1 MPAERQTVDLVGLSA
16 ISKEIFPKGD
26 QVFVQMDRQTP
37 ALDLIER
44 TNRIPFMGKVSSDG
58 RYLLIP
64 VITDDSPNAAV
75 PYPESGG
82 LATPGRAE
90 TDTWQYNVV
99 DLNQALKITGKVL
112 DTVTGGAASVQSG
125 LSLQMREQMPAA
137 RKELSRLLHRGGSSL
152 RAIVSA
158 TDGAQTVTVDDT
170 SILKVGMDIHIRLR
184 EGNGTLLG
192 GQTETVAL
200 QIQTIPS
207 STSFTVLNEDGTT
220 PTLTNPGDTTYG
232 VYRWGAQALAPW
244 GFANLV
250 GQSNPTDMGS
260 DSSPIYFGGVDR
272 DVVAGNWA
280 RASDPVDALGGSIEI
295 GNHIEV
301 MIDNIMRNAGD
312 FLPKASDGE
321 IWDVFL
327 GYQNWRTIGAAL
339 KADQRTAPNYVKL
352 RGGWQGMEYEGAM
365 FVKDVD
371 APPSR
376 LRFIHGPSANRY
388 VVRNWW
394 WNTRDGNSIWQMT
407 TTPGG
412 RFADAYIAFLMTR
425 QNMLATRCSTNGEI
439 FNTSATR

>member
-1 MPAERQTVDLVGLSA
+1 MPERQTTDLAGLSA
-16 ISKEIFPKGD
+16 ISLERFPMGD
-26 QVFVQMDRQTP
+26 QVFVQMDRKTP

-44 TNRIPFMGKVSSDG
+44 SNKIPLMGNMSSDG
-58 RYLLIP
+58 RYILIP

-90 TDTWQYNVV
+90 TDTWQFNVQ

-112 DTVTGGAASVQSG
+112 DTVAGGKASVQRG
-125 LSLQMREQMPAA
+125 LDLQMRQQMPAA
-137 RKELSRLLHRGGSSL
+137 RKELSRLLHRNGSSL

-158 TDGAQTVTVDDT
+158 TDGGVTITVDDT

-192 GQTETVAL
+192 GQTENVAL
-200 QIQTIPS
+200 VIQTITN
-207 STSFTVLNEDGTT
+207 STTLTVLNIDGTT
-220 PTLTNPGDTTYG
+220 PTLTDPGDTTYG

-260 DSSPIYFGGVDR
+260 DSAPIYFGGVDR
-272 DVVAGNWA
+272 DVVTGAWA
-280 RASDPVDALGGSIEI
+280 RATDPIDAEGGSVEI
-295 GNHIEV
+295 GAHLEEA
-301 MIDNIMRNAGD
+301 IDRVRKNAGE
-312 FLPKASDGE
+312 FLPRAGNGE
-321 IWDVFL
+321 IWDVFT
-327 GYQNWRTIGAAL
+327 GYQNFRVVGAAL

-352 RGGWQGMEYEGAM
+352 RGGYTAIEYEGAAIL
-365 FVKDVD
+365 VDDD

-376 LRFIHGPSANRY
+376 LRFIHAPSAARF
-388 VVRNWW
+388 VTRDWW

-407 TTPGG
+407 STPGG

-425 QNMLATRCSTNGEI
+425 QNMLATRCSTNIEI